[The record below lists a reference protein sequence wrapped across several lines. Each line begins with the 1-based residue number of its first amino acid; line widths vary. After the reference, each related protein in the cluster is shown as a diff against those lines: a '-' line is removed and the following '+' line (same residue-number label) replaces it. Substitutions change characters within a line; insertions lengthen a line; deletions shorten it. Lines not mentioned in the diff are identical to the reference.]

1 MKHGLVVR
9 TGGPLL
15 TVQDLG
21 RPGLAS
27 LGVPESGALDHMA
40 LRLANRLVGN
50 DEGAAGLEATFGGAA
65 LRARGAQVI
74 ALAGAPLPVIVNGR
88 TYGVGAAIHVPDG
101 ALVELG
107 TPTRGVRSYLAV
119 RGGLA
124 VPQVL
129 GSASTDLLSGLGRPL
144 EEGDELPVG
153 ATPVRPVPAIDHAPT
168 RTPTSGAVE
177 LRAILGPRHEW
188 FTKRAQR
195 VLFHTSWTVDQR
207 SNRVGLR
214 LDGPPLERAVEDEL
228 SSEGTV
234 AGAVQVPRNGRPVIF
249 LADHPVTGGYPVI
262 AVIMTEDLPM
272 AAQAAPGQ
280 EIRLRA
286 HPGPGLA
293 TEEPPRSSEHTPKRR
308 SAAVVR
314 D

>member
-1 MKHGLVVR
+1 MKRGLVVKAP
-9 TGGPLL
+9 GPLL

-27 LGVPESGALDHMA
+27 LGVPESGALDHVA

-50 DEGAAGLEATFGGAA
+50 DEGAAGLEATFGGTA

-74 ALAGAPLPVIVNGR
+74 ALAGAPMPVFVNGR
-88 TYGVGAAIHVPDG
+88 MHGVGAAIHVPDG
-101 ALVELG
+101 ALIELG
-107 TPTRGVRSYLAV
+107 APAQGVRSYVAV

-124 VPQVL
+124 VEPVL

-153 ATPVRPVPAIDHAPT
+153 ATPALAVPAIDHAPT

-177 LRAILGPRHEW
+177 LRAILGPRHDW
-188 FTKRAQR
+188 FTEQAQKT
-195 VLFHTSWTVDQR
+195 LFQTSWTVDQR

-214 LDGPPLERAVEDEL
+214 LDGPQLEREVEDEL
-228 SSEGTV
+228 PSEGTV
-234 AGAVQVPRNGRPVIF
+234 AGAVQVPGNGRPVIF

-262 AVIMTEDLPM
+262 AVVVTVDLPK
-272 AAQAAPGQ
+272 AAQVAPGQ
-280 EIRLRA
+280 EIRLRLLPA
-286 HPGPGLA
+286 
-293 TEEPPRSSEHTPKRR
+293 PRF
-308 SAAVVR
+308 